1 MSITLA
7 SKNGKSSNNS
17 ANVMTQKKLAEL
29 ANVSS
34 VTVYNC
40 LYRKE
45 LVKPATLKKIYA
57 LMEQHDYHP
66 DGIARA
72 MVRGRT
78 NVIGI
83 IVPNFE
89 VAYYA
94 KIVSAIEREIKSNG
108 CHCIIC
114 QHHDEPAQEIIEI
127 NMMRE
132 YRVDGIILR
141 NCGSN
146 IDNEQIKRLSNA
158 GIPFVLMD
166 GRSEGLDKHY
176 VGYDDYKGAFDAVE
190 YLIGKKHSR
199 IACVGFHR
207 SGDICQSDRY
217 KGYAAALEKHKLAID
232 PVLAKQCRTEYGSGC
247 EETLSIFKECGDNP
261 PTAFLTLNDH
271 TALGVVSAL
280 KKLGAKA
287 DVFGFGGYLDQA
299 ILPEKLPTV
308 IQNTDILAKQVAE
321 MLFKQINKEEADGPV
336 LVKCSLSCCKP
347 KNK

>member
-1 MSITLA
+1 MSVSLA
-7 SKNGKSSNNS
+7 SKNEKESNISS
-17 ANVMTQKKLAEL
+17 NVMTQKKLAEL
-29 ANVSS
+29 AGVSS

-40 LYRKE
+40 LYRKY
-45 LVKPATLKKIYA
+45 LVKPATLKKIYS

-94 KIVSAIEREIKSNG
+94 KIVSAIERKIKDNG

-114 QHHDEPAQEIIEI
+114 QHHDDPAQEIIEI

-146 IDNEQIKRLSNA
+146 IDNEQIKRLANA

-166 GRSEGLDKHY
+166 GRCEGLDKHY
-176 VGYDDYKGAFDAVE
+176 VGHDDYNGALDAVE
-190 YLIGKKHSR
+190 SLIKKKHSR
-199 IACVGFHR
+199 IGCIGFHR
-207 SGDICQSDRY
+207 SGDIRQSDRC
-217 KGYAAALEKHKLAID
+217 KGYIAALEKHNIEID
-232 PVLAKQCRTEYGSGC
+232 PALVKQCKTEYSSGHDEVLTMLKQC
-247 EETLSIFKECGDNP
+247 KSNP
-261 PTAFLTLNDH
+261 PSAFITLNDH
-271 TALGVVSAL
+271 TAFGVMSGLKELGRKAEVV
-280 KKLGAKA
+280 
-287 DVFGFGGYLDQA
+287 GFGGYLDQA

-308 IQNTDILAKQVAE
+308 KQNTNILAKQIAK
-321 MLFKQINKEEADGPV
+321 MLFKQINKEEATGPV
-336 LVKCSLSCCKP
+336 LVKCSLSE
-347 KNK
+347 